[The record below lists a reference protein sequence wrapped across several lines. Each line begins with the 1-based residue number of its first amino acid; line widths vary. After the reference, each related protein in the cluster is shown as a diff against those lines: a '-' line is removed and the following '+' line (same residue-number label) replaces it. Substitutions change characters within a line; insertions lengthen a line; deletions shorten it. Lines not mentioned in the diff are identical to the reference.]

1 LLKYRD
7 KTDRTLFFASTLI
20 TVGNGR
26 NTPFWEAKWL
36 NGAAPMELVPN
47 LYQQARFKYILV
59 HQELQNLNWI
69 INIKNI
75 NTEELMDELF
85 LLCTVIS
92 EVSLN
97 DSKDSIVWKWT
108 EHGEYTAASA
118 YEAQFLGAF
127 STFNASTI

>member
-1 LLKYRD
+1 
-7 KTDRTLFFASTLI
+7 
-20 TVGNGR
+20 
-26 NTPFWEAKWL
+26 
-36 NGAAPMELVPN
+36 MELVPN